1 MSFLVNF
8 ARNYLFSEEKS
19 CKKCGFSK
27 IKIVFLP
34 AKDFT
39 TFAKV

>member
-1 MSFLVNF
+1 LVNF
-8 ARNYLFSEEKS
+8 ARNYLFSGEKS

-27 IKIVFLP
+27 NKIVFSP